1 MNNYTIDPTKKWD
14 YENGFYLTCETNRI
28 GKFIN
33 QLEIYKQITD
43 LPGDILEFGVYKGA
57 SIVRLLSFRQL
68 FETEM
73 SRKVVG
79 FDVFGKFPNELELE
93 NDRKF
98 VEKFEAAGG
107 YGIDKEQLEQ
117 LLKVK
122 GFKNFELVKDDIF

>member
-1 MNNYTIDPTKKWD
+1 MNNYTIDPAKKWD

-43 LPGDILEFGVYKGA
+43 LPGEILEFGVYKGA

-98 VEKFEAAGG
+98 VEKF
-107 YGIDKEQLEQ
+107 
-117 LLKVK
+117 
-122 GFKNFELVKDDIF
+122 